1 MKLTDKT
8 RKWDYG
14 KRLVGKKKN
23 FEVTIGYSNHS
34 LRGEQFW
41 YFILIK
47 YDYMY
52 NSLWDNLKFDNQDQ
66 CVDAA
71 ENKVEELIAEKSVS
85 TKSHKS
91 KNHEDG

>member
-14 KRLVGKKKN
+14 KMLVGKKKN
-23 FEVTIGYSNHS
+23 FKVAIGYSNHP
-34 LRGEQFW
+34 LKGEQFW
-41 YFILIK
+41 YFTLRK
-47 YDYMY
+47 DDYMY

-71 ENKVEELIAEKSVS
+71 ENKIEEFY
-85 TKSHKS
+85 S
-91 KNHEDG
+91 K